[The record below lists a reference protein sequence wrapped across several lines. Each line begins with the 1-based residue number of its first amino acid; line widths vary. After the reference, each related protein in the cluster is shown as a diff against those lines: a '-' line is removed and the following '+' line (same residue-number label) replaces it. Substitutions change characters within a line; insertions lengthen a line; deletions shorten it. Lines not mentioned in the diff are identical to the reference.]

1 MDHEQVQAN
10 QGASLY
16 FWLSSGAL
24 TCFGGQQAPETFS
37 WSTCLRGWP
46 SLLMPTIEVFHK
58 TFLVT
63 RSCRQG
69 RGPSEI
75 LRLQAWCCD
84 PREPLIKC
92 PLVPLKSMLCSYSL
106 NYWSVPLSFIFLP
119 KVEDWNKKRL
129 LMYFKL
135 EMMFEQSV
143 VLRNS
148 TWITPYF
155 CCNRDFRK

>member
-1 MDHEQVQAN
+1 MDREQVQAN

-16 FWLSSGAL
+16 FWPWSGAL
-24 TCFGGQQAPETFS
+24 TCFGGQQALETFS
-37 WSTCLRGWP
+37 WSTCLRGRP

-75 LRLQAWCCD
+75 LRLQTCCCD

-119 KVEDWNKKRL
+119 TLWKVEDWNCWWILDWRW
-129 LMYFKL
+129 YFSK
-135 EMMFEQSV
+135 
-143 VLRNS
+143 VLS
-148 TWITPYF
+148 WK
-155 CCNRDFRK
+155 DWV